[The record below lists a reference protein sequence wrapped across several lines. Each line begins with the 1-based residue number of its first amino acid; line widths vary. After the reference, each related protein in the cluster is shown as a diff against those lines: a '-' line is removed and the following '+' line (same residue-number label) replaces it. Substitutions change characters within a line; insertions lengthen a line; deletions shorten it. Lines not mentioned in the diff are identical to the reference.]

1 MMSSSGVIPAA
12 VIVIVGGPVGVGV
25 GAGAGALS
33 GGVGAEGV
41 DGVAPPEQA
50 ETVNAPMNM

>member
-1 MMSSSGVIPAA
+1 MPAA
-12 VIVIVGGPVGVGV
+12 VIVIVGGPLGVGV
-25 GAGAGALS
+25 GAGAGVLT

-50 ETVNAPMNM
+50 ETVNAPMKK